1 MFSFNFFSAYSLN
14 LSLPRAELI
23 LKTLTFFENNIVF
36 IYRMIKS
43 IELNPS
49 SFEVTKD
56 KLEHLKKLVKK
67 VDTLVISSRLFYVST
82 TFLKVLYSS

>member
-1 MFSFNFFSAYSLN
+1 MIFGTITSIENNFFIN
-14 LSLPRAELI
+14 
-23 LKTLTFFENNIVF
+23 
-36 IYRMIKS
+36 RMIKS

-67 VDTLVISSRLFYVST
+67 VDTLIISSQLFYVSIKFFT
-82 TFLKVLYSS
+82 ILFIKAL